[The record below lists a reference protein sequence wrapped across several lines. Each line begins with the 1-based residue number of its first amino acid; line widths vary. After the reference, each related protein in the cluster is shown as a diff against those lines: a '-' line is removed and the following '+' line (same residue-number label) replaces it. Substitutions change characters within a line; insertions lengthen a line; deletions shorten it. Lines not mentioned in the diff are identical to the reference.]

1 MIELICEE
9 GLGFSLGFKIVDI
22 LKDQQRR
29 SEGLGWTIVA
39 RIFARG
45 GSLESES
52 EASFVV
58 EVYSHSLLLIQY
70 SVIRVDCKLCT
81 CVHHF

>member
-1 MIELICEE
+1 MKKDWVSF
-9 GLGFSLGFKIVDI
+9 LGSRLCDI
-22 LKDQQRR
+22 LRDQQRR

-39 RIFARG
+39 RIFARE
-45 GSLESES
+45 GSLESVG

-81 CVHHF
+81 